1 MLIST
6 CFIIFIS
13 ASFAKESKDK
23 RSVAYPYQYETND
36 LYGPRATNH
45 YDYHD
50 YDTKYAVQ
58 RPDHRSD
65 NFLIRLRQGMKGLV
79 RSNRLSNR
87 QDGIFGGSVLGDFV
101 LFAVPMTAL
110 GLLLVFNND
119 INNLFT
125 TTSAPATAAPVAAFN
140 PCATKVCEAG
150 LTCNGGS
157 CVCGTSTFCDRTI
170 ANVCSGTTCVC
181 GSTTNGICKTG
192 STDTQT
198 RCFST
203 LGVLPTFGD
212 TTAKCMCTGTGT
224 SDTCLKAST
233 SLASVKK
240 PLCGTGLTV
249 NGLALG
255 ECGKCSNS
263 PTAVSEGNGMKQ
275 GTCTDSTQMCKMD
288 GSCMCQVSAK
298 DGDGTTIGSCSTSTT
313 TADTVCMATGKCQC
327 RVCATNP
334 CSRTGLAL
342 LTPWTGLT
350 AGTTSGDGK
359 QQGTCAKSTH
369 RCKTDGT
376 CKCQK
381 SATAAGDGDGT
392 TTGTC
397 TGTNKCCADG
407 ECKTAC

>member
-79 RSNRLSNR
+79 RSNRVGSR
-87 QDGIFGGSVLGDFV
+87 QDGIFGGAVLEDFV
-101 LFAVPMTAL
+101 LFAVPLTAL
-110 GLLLVFNND
+110 GLLLLFNND

-125 TTSAPATAAPVAAFN
+125 TTSAPATAAPVATFN
-140 PCATKVCEAG
+140 PCATKVCETG
-150 LTCNGGS
+150 LTCNAGS

-181 GSTTNGICKTG
+181 GSTANGICKTG
-192 STDTQT
+192 STDTLT

-212 TTAKCMCTGTGT
+212 TTAKCMCSGTGS
-224 SDTCLKAST
+224 SDSCLKASAT
-233 SLASVKK
+233 LSAVTK
-240 PLCGTGLTV
+240 PLCGTAAIGT
-249 NGLALG
+249 LG
-255 ECGKCSNS
+255 VCGKCSKS
-263 PTAVSEGNGMKQ
+263 TTTFTEGDGMAKGTCAVSTARCLKTGACMCAVNNLAATTGKAVGTCGAFATSDTVCLTTGECKCQKCSTSVCAAATSENADVSTITGNGDGKTQ
-275 GTCTDSTQMCKMD
+275 GTCK
-288 GSCMCQVSAK
+288 
-298 DGDGTTIGSCSTSTT
+298 TT
-313 TADTVCMATGKCQC
+313 TD
-327 RVCATNP
+327 
-334 CSRTGLAL
+334 
-342 LTPWTGLT
+342 
-350 AGTTSGDGK
+350 
-359 QQGTCAKSTH
+359 
-369 RCKTDGT
+369 RCTKDGT

-381 SATAAGDGDGT
+381 TTTGGTDGDGST
-392 TTGTC
+392 AGTC
-397 TGTNKCCADG
+397 STGMFCCADG

>member
-6 CFIIFIS
+6 CLAIFIS
-13 ASFAKESKDK
+13 MSTAKDSKDK
-23 RSVAYPYQYETND
+23 RSVAYPYQYETNE

-58 RPDHRSD
+58 QPDHRD
-65 NFLIRLRQGMKGLV
+65 DHFLQWLRKGIKGLV
-79 RSNRLSNR
+79 RSNRVGSR
-87 QDGIFGGSVLGDFV
+87 QDGIFGGAVLGDFV
-101 LFAVPMTAL
+101 LFAVPLTAL

-125 TTSAPATAAPVAAFN
+125 TTSAPATAAPVTAFN
-140 PCATKVCEAG
+140 PCAAKVCDAG

-170 ANVCSGTTCVC
+170 SNVCTSAACKCGTSAVC
-181 GSTTNGICKTG
+181 STS
-192 STDTQT
+192 STSTLT

-203 LGVLPTFGD
+203 VGVLPTFGD
-212 TTAKCMCTGTGT
+212 TTAKCMCSGTGS

-233 SLASVKK
+233 TLSAVTK
-240 PLCGTGLTV
+240 PLCGTAAIGT
-249 NGLALG
+249 LG
-255 ECGKCSNS
+255 VCGACSKS
-263 PTAVSEGNGMKQ
+263 ATTSTTGDGMAQ
-275 GTCTDSTQMCKMD
+275 GTCADTTQMCKSD
-288 GSCMCQVSAK
+288 GSCMCQVSAAN
-298 DGDGTTIGSCSTSTT
+298 GDGTKIGSCSTSAT

-327 RVCATNP
+327 RVCTTP
-334 CSRTGLAL
+334 TTGICARAAD
-342 LTPWTGLT
+342 LTTAYTGLT
-350 AGTTSGDGK
+350 AGTTVGDGTK
-359 QQGTCAKSTH
+359 QGTCATATD
-369 RCKTDGT
+369 RCKSDGT